1 MKPADVKSGMC
12 IEHDVYHNKKDPKF
26 RFGDVIISNTVIRT
40 YVIGDFENEKIVGT
54 FYEK

>member
-26 RFGDVIISNTVIRT
+26 RFGDVIIRT